1 MEKKIAHYSLESIKN
16 LLKEDKYFITRTAR
30 VDYIG
35 LGFDDEDVIEI
46 ILNLTNKNLYK
57 SMTTYQNNKIWQD
70 VYFKKM
76 NELELYIKL
85 QISEQAIIIS
95 FKERT

>member
-1 MEKKIAHYSLESIKN
+1 MEKKIAHYSLFAIKD
-16 LLKEDKYFITRTAR
+16 LIQDEQYFITRTAR
-30 VDYIG
+30 VDYVA
-35 LGFDDEDVIEI
+35 LGFEDDEVIDI
-46 ILNLTNKNLYK
+46 ILSLTNKNLYK

-70 VYFKKM
+70 VYFKKI
-76 NELELYIKL
+76 NNIELYIKL